1 MRTPAATSRRHR
13 EWRFGSGHGERQ
25 RRRAGAPRHPREEH
39 LATSTDFLDLDE
51 ENGRI
56 LGGHLIGPDAE
67 EVINLFALA
76 IRQGLT
82 SEDLKSAIFAY
93 PTAAS
98 DIGTML

>member
-1 MRTPAATSRRHR
+1 MGQATASVNGAAPVRL
-13 EWRFGSGHGERQ
+13 GIPG
-25 RRRAGAPRHPREEH
+25 EEH

-56 LGGHLIGPDAE
+56 LGAHLIGPDADT
-67 EVINLFALA
+67 VINLSALA